1 MLSKGRGVAGASGT
15 GIERICNMATIKK
28 PDANPVV
35 ALLLTWFVFGLGHLL
50 INGQQRKW
58 MYTLIAGI
66 IGSFLFFIPGMI
78 IGVCSII
85 DAYQTADRLSKG
97 EEIGENEY
105 TFEPLYKIM
114 SFIDKTATLK
124 GAAPAA

>member
-1 MLSKGRGVAGASGT
+1 
-15 GIERICNMATIKK
+15 MATIKK